1 MTMSG
6 KEISMRHAF
15 WAGLAA
21 LAALSGCA
29 SEGRVEDRLEE
40 ALERRL
46 GPAEEYQVDIEG
58 LTARTGEADLVR
70 AEGVRVEPEGGPI
83 IDRIQIEMRE
93 VRYDRDLDRL
103 VGAAS
108 VQATAWMRPNDIE
121 QYLEREQRVQS
132 AAVTLEQP
140 DRMRM
145 RFRPELGLPI
155 PLNVMAEVEGTI
167 EGRGSELHYVVSE
180 ATAAGFEI
188 DDGMADRLSR
198 LINPIVDLSELP
210 LDLEVTSVRIENGA
224 LRVDA
229 IGDVTD
235 LQTSR

>member
-1 MTMSG
+1 MMMSG
-6 KEISMRHAF
+6 KEIPMRHAL

-21 LAALSGCA
+21 VAALSGCA

-46 GPAEEYQVDIEG
+46 GPAEEYQVDVEG

-70 AEGVRVEPEGGPI
+70 AEGMRVQPERGPT
-83 IDRIQIEMRE
+83 IDRIEIEIRE
-93 VRYDRDLDRL
+93 VRYDRGLERL
-103 VGAAS
+103 VDAES
-108 VQATAWMRPNDIE
+108 VRATAWMRPNDVE
-121 QYLEREQRVQS
+121 QYLEREERVRS

-180 ATAAGFEI
+180 ATAAGFEV

-229 IGDVTD
+229 TGDVTD
-235 LQTSR
+235 LETSR